1 MLIQLAA
8 QVDNINAN
16 SEDQDSM
23 LKDMLSTLI
32 KHLI

>member
-1 MLIQLAA
+1 MLIQLTA
-8 QVDNINAN
+8 QIENINAN

>member
-1 MLIQLAA
+1 MLIPLTA

-32 KHLI
+32 KHLF